1 MTVAAQKETLGFQTE
16 VKHLLHLMI
25 HSLYSNKEIFLREL
39 ISNASDAAD
48 KLRFEALSNDS
59 LYDGDSELKI
69 RIAFDKDAKT
79 ITISDNGIG
88 MTRSEV
94 QEHIGTIA
102 KSGTKQFFEA
112 LTGEQA
118 KDSELIGQF
127 GVGFYSAFIVAD
139 KVTLTTRKAGADK
152 SEGVRWES
160 AGEGDYSIES
170 VEKATRGTEIVLHLK
185 EAETEFLDGYRLR
198 SIVRKFSDHIS
209 LPIVMDKEVAPSY
222 GEEDEAETEE
232 KPVPEI
238 VEETVNSAAALWT
251 KARQEISEDDYTQFY
266 KHVGHD
272 YQDPLT
278 HIHSKVEGTN
288 EYTLLLY
295 VPSHAPFDLWDRDA
309 KHGVKLY
316 VRKVFITDDA
326 EQLMPRY
333 LRFIRGVIDANSLP
347 LNVSREILQQSKQIS
362 AIKSGA
368 VKKVLSM
375 LEHLAK
381 DEPEKYTTFWAQF
394 GAVIK
399 EGPIEDHANKARVAK
414 LIRFASTHND
424 TDKQD
429 VTLEDYVSRM
439 KEGQEHIYYVTAD
452 SFAAA
457 KNSPHLEIF
466 RKKDIE
472 VLLLSDRIDEWLVS
486 NLDEFDGKH
495 LQSVAKGDLNLGA
508 LEDEEEKAQQE
519 EINKDFETVVTQ
531 IKDVLGDKVSDVRLS
546 HRLTE
551 SPACLVADVYGMSL
565 NMERIMKDAGQMMG
579 MGMGRKPVFEINPHH
594 ALITRLKAEQ
604 DDARF
609 ADLTHILLDQAVL
622 SEGGQLDDPAAF
634 VHKLN
639 GLLQGLLNPLAHP
652 FPIKAVGRK
661 ALPTL
666 LPSIP
671 QRRNFPRHAKHAVI
685 FYYLCV
691 VKCQYLWQR
700 IKRINAKVL
709 GIIGCHRN
717 PCGFGNIYRRH
728 GMPASITFWI

>member
-1 MTVAAQKETLGFQTE
+1 MTVEAKKETLGFETE

-48 KLRFEALSNDS
+48 KLRFEALSNDG
-59 LYDGDSELKI
+59 LYEGDSELKI
-69 RIAFDKDAKT
+69 RLEYDKEKRT
-79 ITISDNGIG
+79 ITIIDNGIG
-88 MTRSEV
+88 MTRAEV

-102 KSGTKQFFEA
+102 KSGTKQFFQA
-112 LTGEQA
+112 LTGDQA

-160 AGEGDYSIES
+160 AGEGDYTLES
-170 VEKATRGTEIVLHLK
+170 VEKAQRGTEIVLHMK
-185 EAETEFLDGYRLR
+185 EAESEFLDGYRIR

-209 LPIVMDKEVAPSY
+209 LPIVMDKEVMPSMG
-222 GEEDEAETEE
+222 GEEGIDE
-232 KPVPEI
+232 KPAEI
-238 VEETVNSAAALWT
+238 VEETVNSASALWT
-251 KARQEISEDDYTQFY
+251 KARQEISDEAYNEFY

-278 HIHSKVEGTN
+278 HVHSKVEGSN

-295 VPSHAPFDLWDRDA
+295 VPSHAPFDMWDRDT

-316 VRKVFITDDA
+316 IRKVFITDDA

-333 LRFIRGVIDANSLP
+333 LRFIRGIIDANSLP

-362 AIKSGA
+362 SIKSGA
-368 VKKVLSM
+368 VKKVLGM
-375 LEHLAK
+375 LEDLAK
-381 DEPEKYTTFWAQF
+381 TEPEKYETFWAQF
-394 GAVIK
+394 GQVIK
-399 EGPIEDHANKARVAK
+399 EGPIEDHGNKARVAK
-414 LIRFASTHND
+414 LLRFASTHAD

-429 VTLEDYVSRM
+429 VALEDYVSRM
-439 KEGQEHIYYVTAD
+439 KEGQDKIYYVTAD
-452 SFAAA
+452 TFSAA

-466 RKKDIE
+466 RKKGVE

-495 LQSVAKGDLNLGA
+495 LQSVAKGDLDLGDLDA
-508 LEDEEEKAQQE
+508 EEDKEAQE
-519 EINKDFETVVTQ
+519 EVNKDFEAVLKQ
-531 IKDVLGDKVSDVRLS
+531 IKDVLADKVSEVRLS

-565 NMERIMKDAGQMMG
+565 NMERIMKDAGQGMG
-579 MGMGRKPVFEINPHH
+579 MGMGKKPIFELNPTHP
-594 ALITRLKAEQ
+594 LVVRMKEEQ
-604 DDARF
+604 DDSRF
-609 ADLTHILLDQAVL
+609 ADLTHILFDQAIL

-639 GLLQGLLNPLAHP
+639 GLLQGLLH
-652 FPIKAVGRK
+652 
-661 ALPTL
+661 
-666 LPSIP
+666 
-671 QRRNFPRHAKHAVI
+671 
-685 FYYLCV
+685 
-691 VKCQYLWQR
+691 
-700 IKRINAKVL
+700 
-709 GIIGCHRN
+709 
-717 PCGFGNIYRRH
+717 
-728 GMPASITFWI
+728 

>member
-1 MTVAAQKETLGFQTE
+1 MTVEAKKETLGFETE

-59 LYDGDSELKI
+59 LYEGDSELKI
-69 RIAFDKDAKT
+69 RLEYDKDKRT
-79 ITISDNGIG
+79 ITIIDNGIG
-88 MTRSEV
+88 MTRAEV

-102 KSGTKQFFEA
+102 KSGTKQFFQS
-112 LTGEQA
+112 LTGDQA

-139 KVTLTTRKAGADK
+139 KVTLTTRRAGADK
-152 SEGVRWES
+152 SQGVRWES
-160 AGEGDYSIES
+160 AGEGDYTLES
-170 VEKATRGTEIVLHLK
+170 VEKAQRGTEIVLHIK
-185 EAETEFLDGYRLR
+185 ESETEFLDAYRIR

-209 LPIVMDKEVAPSY
+209 LPIVMDKETAPSMSEE
-222 GEEDEAETEE
+222 GEEE
-232 KPVPEI
+232 KPAEI
-238 VEETVNSAAALWT
+238 VEETVNSASALWT
-251 KARQEISEDDYTQFY
+251 KARQEITDEAYNEFY

-272 YQDPLT
+272 FQDPLT
-278 HIHSKVEGTN
+278 HVHSKVEGTN

-295 VPSHAPFDLWDRDA
+295 VPSRAPFDLWDRDT

-316 VRKVFITDDA
+316 IRKVFITDDA

-368 VKKVLSM
+368 VKKVLGM
-375 LEHLAK
+375 LEDLAET
-381 DEPEKYTTFWAQF
+381 EPEKYEKFWSQF
-394 GAVIK
+394 GPVIK
-399 EGPIEDHANKARVAK
+399 EGPIEDHANKERVAK
-414 LIRFASTHND
+414 LLRFASTHSD

-429 VTLEDYVSRM
+429 VTLEVYVSRM
-439 KEGQEHIYYVTAD
+439 KEGQDKIYYVTAD
-452 SFAAA
+452 SFSAA

-466 RKKDIE
+466 RKKGIE

-495 LQSVAKGDLNLGA
+495 LQSVAKGDLDLGV
-508 LEDEEEKAQQE
+508 LDTEEDKAAQE
-519 EINKDFETVVTQ
+519 EVNKDFETVLKQ
-531 IKDVLGDKVSDVRLS
+531 IKDVLGEKVSEVRLS

-565 NMERIMKDAGQMMG
+565 NMERIMKDAGQGLG
-579 MGMGRKPVFEINPHH
+579 MGMGRKPIFELNPTHP
-594 ALITRLKAEQ
+594 LVVKMKEEQ
-604 DDARF
+604 DDSRF
-609 ADLTHILLDQAVL
+609 ADLTHILFDQAIL

-639 GLLQGLLNPLAHP
+639 ALLQGLLH
-652 FPIKAVGRK
+652 
-661 ALPTL
+661 
-666 LPSIP
+666 
-671 QRRNFPRHAKHAVI
+671 
-685 FYYLCV
+685 
-691 VKCQYLWQR
+691 
-700 IKRINAKVL
+700 
-709 GIIGCHRN
+709 
-717 PCGFGNIYRRH
+717 
-728 GMPASITFWI
+728 

>member
-1 MTVAAQKETLGFQTE
+1 VTVEAKKETLGFETE

-48 KLRFEALSNDS
+48 KLRFEALSNDG
-59 LYDGDSELKI
+59 LYEGDSELKI
-69 RIAFDKDAKT
+69 RLEFDKEKR
-79 ITISDNGIG
+79 TISIIDNGIG
-88 MTRSEV
+88 MTRAEV

-152 SEGVRWES
+152 SEATRWES
-160 AGEGDYSIES
+160 AGEGDYTLES

-185 EAETEFLDGYRLR
+185 EAETEFLDGYRIR

-209 LPIVMDKEVAPSY
+209 LPIVMDKEVMPEMDLDVEE
-222 GEEDEAETEE
+222 GEEAKEEA
-232 KPVPEI
+232 KPVAQIE
-238 VEETVNSAAALWT
+238 EETINSASALWT
-251 KARQEISEDDYTQFY
+251 KARQEISDEDYNQFY

-272 YQDPLT
+272 FQDPLT
-278 HIHSKVEGTN
+278 FVHSKVEGTN

-295 VPSHAPFDLWDRDA
+295 TPSRAPFDMWDRDA

-316 VRKVFITDDA
+316 IRKVFITDDA

-333 LRFIRGVIDANSLP
+333 LRFVRGIIDANSLP

-368 VKKVLSM
+368 VKKVLGM
-375 LEHLAK
+375 LENLAK
-381 DEPEKYTTFWAQF
+381 NEPEKYETFWAQF

-399 EGPIEDHANKARVAK
+399 EGPIEDHANKERVAK
-414 LIRFASTHND
+414 LLRFASTHAD

-429 VTLEDYVSRM
+429 VGLEDYIARM
-439 KEGQEHIYYVTAD
+439 KEEQEHIYYVTAD
-452 SFAAA
+452 SFSAA

-466 RKKDIE
+466 RKKGIE

-486 NLDEFDGKH
+486 NLDEFEGKH

-508 LEDEEEKAQQE
+508 LEDEEDKTAQE
-519 EINKDFETVVTQ
+519 EVNKDFEAIITQ
-531 IKDVLGDKVSDVRLS
+531 IKEVLGDKVSEVRLS

-565 NMERIMKDAGQMMG
+565 NMERIMKDAGQLMG
-579 MGMGRKPVFEINPHH
+579 MGGRKPVFEINPTHP
-594 ALITRLKAEQ
+594 LVVRMKEEQ

-609 ADLTHILLDQAVL
+609 ADLTHILFDQAIL
-622 SEGGQLDDPAAF
+622 SEGGHLDDPAAF

-639 GLLQGLLNPLAHP
+639 GLLQGLL
-652 FPIKAVGRK
+652 K
-661 ALPTL
+661 
-666 LPSIP
+666 
-671 QRRNFPRHAKHAVI
+671 
-685 FYYLCV
+685 
-691 VKCQYLWQR
+691 
-700 IKRINAKVL
+700 
-709 GIIGCHRN
+709 
-717 PCGFGNIYRRH
+717 
-728 GMPASITFWI
+728 

>member
-1 MTVAAQKETLGFQTE
+1 MTVEAKKETLGFETE

-48 KLRFEALSNDS
+48 KLRFEALSNDG
-59 LYDGDSELKI
+59 LYEGDSELKI
-69 RIAFDKDAKT
+69 RLEFDKEKRT
-79 ITISDNGIG
+79 ITIIDNGIG
-88 MTRSEV
+88 MSREEV

-102 KSGTKQFFEA
+102 KSGTRQFFEA

-152 SEGVRWES
+152 SEGTRWES
-160 AGEGDYSIES
+160 AGEGDYTIET
-170 VEKATRGTEIVLHLK
+170 VEKASRGTEIVLHLK
-185 EAETEFLDGYRLR
+185 EAESEFLDGYRIR

-209 LPIVMDKEVAPSY
+209 LPIVMDKEVMPAMDEDEKEE
-222 GEEDEAETEE
+222 GEEA
-232 KPVPEI
+232 KPVAQIE
-238 VEETVNSAAALWT
+238 EETINSASALWT
-251 KARQEISEDDYTQFY
+251 KARQDISDEDYNQFY

-272 YQDPLT
+272 FQDPLAYV
-278 HIHSKVEGTN
+278 HSKVEGTN

-295 VPSHAPFDLWDRDA
+295 VPSRAPFDLWDRDA

-316 VRKVFITDDA
+316 IRKVFITDDA

-333 LRFIRGVIDANSLP
+333 LRFIRGIIDANSLP

-362 AIKSGA
+362 SIKSGA
-368 VKKVLSM
+368 VKKVLGM
-375 LEHLAK
+375 LENLAK
-381 DEPEKYTTFWAQF
+381 NEPEKYETFWAQF

-399 EGPIEDHANKARVAK
+399 EGPIEDHGNKERVAK
-414 LIRFASTHND
+414 LLRFASTHAD
-424 TDKQD
+424 TDKQE

-439 KEGQEHIYYVTAD
+439 KEGQEKIYYVTAD
-452 SFAAA
+452 SFSAA

-466 RKKDIE
+466 RKKGIE

-495 LQSVAKGDLNLGA
+495 LQSVAKGDLDLGNLENE
-508 LEDEEEKAQQE
+508 EDKQAQE
-519 EINKDFETVVTQ
+519 EVNKDFEGVLKQ
-531 IKDVLGDKVSDVRLS
+531 IKEVLGDKVSEVQLS

-565 NMERIMKDAGQMMG
+565 NMERIMKDAGQLMG
-579 MGMGRKPVFEINPHH
+579 MGKKPVFEINPNHP
-594 ALITRLKAEQ
+594 LVVRMKAEQ
-604 DDARF
+604 DDTRF
-609 ADLTHILLDQAVL
+609 ADLTHILFDQAIL

-639 GLLQGLLNPLAHP
+639 GLLQGLLN
-652 FPIKAVGRK
+652 
-661 ALPTL
+661 
-666 LPSIP
+666 
-671 QRRNFPRHAKHAVI
+671 
-685 FYYLCV
+685 
-691 VKCQYLWQR
+691 
-700 IKRINAKVL
+700 
-709 GIIGCHRN
+709 
-717 PCGFGNIYRRH
+717 
-728 GMPASITFWI
+728 

>member
-1 MTVAAQKETLGFQTE
+1 MTVEAKKETLGFETE

-59 LYDGDSELKI
+59 LYEGDSELKI
-69 RIAFDKDAKT
+69 RLEYDKDKRT
-79 ITISDNGIG
+79 ITIIDNGIG
-88 MTRSEV
+88 MTRAEV

-102 KSGTKQFFEA
+102 KSGTKQFFQA
-112 LTGEQA
+112 LTGDQA

-160 AGEGDYSIES
+160 AGEGDYTLES
-170 VEKATRGTEIVLHLK
+170 VEKAQRGTEIVLHMK
-185 EAETEFLDGYRLR
+185 EAESEFLDDYRIR

-209 LPIVMDKEVAPSY
+209 LPIVMDKEIPAVK
-222 GEEDEAETEE
+222 GEEGEEE
-232 KPVPEI
+232 KPAEI
-238 VEETVNSAAALWT
+238 VEETVNSASALWT
-251 KARQEISEDDYTQFY
+251 KARQEISDEDYNEFY

-272 YQDPLT
+272 FQDPLT
-278 HIHSKVEGTN
+278 HVHSKVEGTN

-295 VPSHAPFDLWDRDA
+295 VPSRAPFDLWDRDA

-316 VRKVFITDDA
+316 IRKVFITDDA

-333 LRFIRGVIDANSLP
+333 LRFIRGIIDANSLP

-362 AIKSGA
+362 TIKSGA
-368 VKKVLSM
+368 VKKVLGM
-375 LEHLAK
+375 LEDLAK
-381 DEPEKYTTFWAQF
+381 TEPEKYEKFWSQF

-399 EGPIEDHANKARVAK
+399 EGPIEDHGNKERVAK
-414 LIRFASTHND
+414 LLRFASTHAD
-424 TDKQD
+424 TDKQE
-429 VTLEDYVSRM
+429 VTLEAYVGRM
-439 KEGQEHIYYVTAD
+439 KEGQDKIYYVTAD
-452 SFAAA
+452 TFQAA

-466 RKKDIE
+466 RKKGIE

-495 LQSVAKGDLNLGA
+495 LQSVAKGDLDLGV
-508 LEDEEEKAQQE
+508 LDSEEDKAAQE
-519 EINKDFETVVTQ
+519 EVNKDFEAILKQ
-531 IKDVLGDKVSDVRLS
+531 IKDVLADKVSEVRLS

-565 NMERIMKDAGQMMG
+565 NMERIMKDAGQAMG
-579 MGMGRKPVFEINPHH
+579 MGMGRKPIFELNPTHP
-594 ALITRLKAEQ
+594 LVVRMKEEQ
-604 DDARF
+604 DDSRF
-609 ADLTHILLDQAVL
+609 ADLTHILFDQAIL

-639 GLLQGLLNPLAHP
+639 GLLQGLLH
-652 FPIKAVGRK
+652 
-661 ALPTL
+661 
-666 LPSIP
+666 
-671 QRRNFPRHAKHAVI
+671 
-685 FYYLCV
+685 
-691 VKCQYLWQR
+691 
-700 IKRINAKVL
+700 
-709 GIIGCHRN
+709 
-717 PCGFGNIYRRH
+717 
-728 GMPASITFWI
+728 

>member
-1 MTVAAQKETLGFQTE
+1 MTVEVKKETLGFETE

-59 LYDGDSELKI
+59 LYEGDSELKI
-69 RIAFDKDAKT
+69 RLEYDKDKRT
-79 ITISDNGIG
+79 ITVIDNGIG
-88 MTRSEV
+88 MTRAEV

-102 KSGTKQFFEA
+102 KSGTKQFFQA
-112 LTGEQA
+112 LTGDQA

-152 SEGVRWES
+152 SQGVRWES
-160 AGEGDYSIES
+160 AGEGDYTLESIE
-170 VEKATRGTEIVLHLK
+170 KAQRGTEIVLHLK
-185 EAETEFLDGYRLR
+185 EDESEFLDSYRIR

-209 LPIVMDKEVAPSY
+209 LPIVMDKEVAPSMGDEE
-222 GEEDEAETEE
+222 GEEK
-232 KPVPEI
+232 KPVEI
-238 VEETVNSAAALWT
+238 VEETVNSASALWT
-251 KARQEISEDDYTQFY
+251 KARQEISDEAYNEFY

-272 YQDPLT
+272 FQDPLT
-278 HIHSKVEGTN
+278 HVHSKVEGTN

-295 VPSHAPFDLWDRDA
+295 VPSRAPFDLWDRDT

-316 VRKVFITDDA
+316 IRKVFITDDA

-362 AIKSGA
+362 TIKSGA
-368 VKKVLSM
+368 VKKVLGM
-375 LEHLAK
+375 LEDLAK
-381 DEPEKYTTFWAQF
+381 TEPEKYEKFWSQF
-394 GAVIK
+394 GPVIK
-399 EGPIEDHANKARVAK
+399 EGPIEDHANKERVAK
-414 LIRFASTHND
+414 LLRFASTHAD

-429 VTLEDYVSRM
+429 VTLEAYVSRM
-439 KEGQEHIYYVTAD
+439 KEGQDKIYYVTAD
-452 SFAAA
+452 TFSAA

-466 RKKDIE
+466 RKKGIE

-495 LQSVAKGDLNLGA
+495 LQSVAKGDLDLGVSDTE
-508 LEDEEEKAQQE
+508 EDKAAQE
-519 EINKDFETVVTQ
+519 EANKDFETVLKQ
-531 IKDVLGDKVSDVRLS
+531 IKDVLGEKVSEVRLS

-565 NMERIMKDAGQMMG
+565 NMERIMKDAGQGLG
-579 MGMGRKPVFEINPHH
+579 MGMGRKPIFELNPTHP
-594 ALITRLKAEQ
+594 LVVKMKEEQ
-604 DDARF
+604 DDSRF
-609 ADLTHILLDQAVL
+609 ADLTHILFDQAIL

-639 GLLQGLLNPLAHP
+639 ALLQGLLH
-652 FPIKAVGRK
+652 
-661 ALPTL
+661 
-666 LPSIP
+666 
-671 QRRNFPRHAKHAVI
+671 
-685 FYYLCV
+685 
-691 VKCQYLWQR
+691 
-700 IKRINAKVL
+700 
-709 GIIGCHRN
+709 
-717 PCGFGNIYRRH
+717 
-728 GMPASITFWI
+728 

>member
-1 MTVAAQKETLGFQTE
+1 MTVEAQKETLGFQTE

-48 KLRFEALSNDS
+48 KLRFEALSNDG

-69 RIAFDKDAKT
+69 RLAFDKDNRT

-88 MTRSEV
+88 MTRAEV

-139 KVTLTTRKAGADK
+139 KVTLTTRKAGAA
-152 SEGVRWES
+152 SNEGVRWES

-170 VEKATRGTEIVLHLK
+170 IEKATRGTEITLHLK
-185 EAETEFLDGYRLR
+185 EAEAEFLDGYRLR
-198 SIVRKFSDHIS
+198 GIVRKFSDHIS
-209 LPIVMDKEVAPSY
+209 LPIVMDKEVTPSY
-222 GEEDEAETEE
+222 DADEADEEAEE
-232 KPVPEI
+232 KAKPVAEI
-238 VEETVNSAAALWT
+238 VEETINSASALWT
-251 KARQEISEDDYTQFY
+251 KARQDISEDDYKQFY

-295 VPSHAPFDLWDRDA
+295 VPSRAPFDLWDRDA

-333 LRFIRGVIDANSLP
+333 LRFIRGVIDADSLP
-347 LNVSREILQQSKQIS
+347 LNVSRELLQQSKQIS
-362 AIKSGA
+362 SIKAGA

-375 LEHLAK
+375 LEQLAK
-381 DEPEKYTTFWAQF
+381 NEPDNYATFWAQF

-414 LIRFASTHND
+414 LLRFASTHSD

-439 KEGQEHIYYVTAD
+439 KEGQNHIYYVTAD

-466 RKKDIE
+466 RKKGIE

-486 NLDEFDGKH
+486 NLDEFEDKH
-495 LQSVAKGDLNLGA
+495 LQSVAKGDLDLGA
-508 LEDEEEKAQQE
+508 LNDEEDKAKQE
-519 EINKDFETVVTQ
+519 EVTQDFESVLKQ
-531 IKDVLGDKVSDVRLS
+531 IKDVLGDKVSEVRLS

-579 MGMGRKPVFEINPHH
+579 MGMGRKPIFEINPDH

-639 GLLQGLLNPLAHP
+639 GLLQGLLN
-652 FPIKAVGRK
+652 
-661 ALPTL
+661 
-666 LPSIP
+666 
-671 QRRNFPRHAKHAVI
+671 
-685 FYYLCV
+685 
-691 VKCQYLWQR
+691 
-700 IKRINAKVL
+700 
-709 GIIGCHRN
+709 
-717 PCGFGNIYRRH
+717 
-728 GMPASITFWI
+728 